1 MQAKVVAVAN
11 QKGGAG
17 KTTTTWELAAA
28 LGRAGV
34 HVLAID
40 ADPQFALTDALG
52 VHTFPMGIADVLLG
66 HRKINEVAVKTTVPG
81 VSLAPA
87 SRDLYDAELGLV
99 SAVRREERLARSL
112 VELETYDIVI
122 IDCPPNLGTL
132 TTNALVACDEVVLPV
147 SAQDKKALDG
157 VGGLLITLGELYE
170 GFEPPRVTAVLTK
183 WDKRRDAAVS
193 IAAALP
199 DYPVNIA
206 NARIPDAA
214 AFHKAPMWGEP
225 VSIKR
230 PDSKGAVA
238 YYELARELDLLVA
251 VR

>member
-17 KTTTTWELAAA
+17 KTTTTWELAST

-34 HVLAID
+34 RVLAID

-52 VHTFPMGIADVLLG
+52 VGDFPFGIADVLLG
-66 HRKINEVAVKTTVPG
+66 HRTLQDVAVQTTSPG
-81 VSLAPA
+81 VMLAPA
-87 SRDLYDAELGLV
+87 SRALYDAELGLV
-99 SAVRREERLARSL
+99 SALRREERLAREL
-112 VELETYDIVI
+112 VKLEGYDVVV

-132 TTNALVACDEVVLPV
+132 TVNALVGCDEVLLPV

-157 VGGLLITLGELYE
+157 VGGLLISLAELYE
-170 GFEPPRVTAVLTK
+170 GYELPRVTAVLTK
-183 WDKRRDAAVS
+183 WDRRRDAAVS

-199 DYPVNIA
+199 EYPVEVA
-206 NARIPDAA
+206 EARIPDSA
-214 AFHKAPMWGEP
+214 AFHKAPMWGVP
-225 VSIKR
+225 VSLKK

-238 YYELARELDLLVA
+238 YYDLAREMNLIGA

>member
-28 LGRAGV
+28 LGRAGGS
-34 HVLAID
+34 VLAID

-52 VHTFPMGIADVLLG
+52 VSAFPMGIADVLLG
-66 HRKINEVAVKTTVPG
+66 HRTLLDVAVETAVPG

-112 VELETYDIVI
+112 LDLEGFDVVI

-132 TTNALVACDEVVLPV
+132 TTNALVACDEIVLPV

-183 WDKRRDAAVS
+183 WDRRRDAAVS
-193 IAAALP
+193 IASALP

-206 NARIPDAA
+206 EAKIPDAA
-214 AFHKAPMWGEP
+214 AFHKAPMWGAP

-238 YYELARELDLLVA
+238 YYELARELDLLGA

>member
-17 KTTTTWELAAA
+17 KTTSTWELASS
-28 LGRAGV
+28 LGRAGLR
-34 HVLAID
+34 VLAID

-52 VHTFPMGIADVLLG
+52 VQSFPLGIADVLLG
-66 HRKINEVAVKTTVPG
+66 HHSLDEVAVETTSPG
-81 VSLAPA
+81 VMLAPA
-87 SRDLYDAELGLV
+87 SRALYDAELGLV

-112 VELETYDIVI
+112 LELKGYDVVI

-157 VGGLLITLGELYE
+157 VGGLLITLAELYQ
-170 GFEPPRVTAVLTK
+170 GFEHPRVTAVLTK

-193 IAAALP
+193 IASALP
-199 DYPVNIA
+199 QYPVRIA
-206 NARIPDAA
+206 TAKIPDSA
-214 AFHKAPMWGEP
+214 AFHKAPMWGVP

-238 YYELARELDLLVA
+238 YYELARELDLLGA